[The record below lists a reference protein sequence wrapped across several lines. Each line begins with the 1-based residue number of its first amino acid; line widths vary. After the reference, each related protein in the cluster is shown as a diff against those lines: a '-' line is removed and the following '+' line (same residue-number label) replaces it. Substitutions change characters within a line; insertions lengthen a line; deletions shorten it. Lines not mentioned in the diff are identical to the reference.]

1 MPSHSLVRW
10 RTDRVTRLDRIE
22 AQNLALSVAV
32 PPDPDLIDENLRGFV
47 MLLAAHFQGFCRDL
61 HSECV
66 QAVANAVPAPMLY
79 MFQTLCELGR
89 ELSGTNA
96 KYTSIKADF
105 ERFDFDLTDAL
116 TTDPAVAPAV
126 LVANQAHISR
136 IDHLNKWRNYAAHH
150 NATPPAVGGPFALPT
165 VLLWK
170 SACHELAAELDR
182 VMYNQ
187 LVKLTGV
194 APW

>member
-10 RTDRVTRLDRIE
+10 QTDRLARLDRIE
-22 AQNLALSVAV
+22 SQNSALGGAV
-32 PPDPDLIDENLRGFV
+32 PMDPQLIDENLRGFV

-66 QAVANAVPAPMLY
+66 QAVANAVPAPMLF
-79 MFQTLCELGR
+79 MFQTLGELGR
-89 ELSGTNA
+89 ELSGSNA

-105 ERFDFDLTDAL
+105 ERFDFDLTAAL
-116 TTDPAVAPAV
+116 TTDPAVAPGTLA
-126 LVANQAHISR
+126 ANQSHISR

-150 NATPPAVGGPFALPT
+150 NATPPTTGGPFALPT

-170 SACHELAAELDR
+170 AACHELAAELDR

-187 LVKLTGV
+187 LVRLTGT